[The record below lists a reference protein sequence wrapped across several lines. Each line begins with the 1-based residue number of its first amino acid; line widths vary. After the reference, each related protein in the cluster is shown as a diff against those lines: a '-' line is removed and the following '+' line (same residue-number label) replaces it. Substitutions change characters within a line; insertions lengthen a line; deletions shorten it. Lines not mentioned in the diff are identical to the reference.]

1 MLLGVTTRGVIIFV
15 LLAAAF
21 ESSAS
26 AEITSIQLFPV
37 DKSAQPVCRTGTLR
51 AVPRCSGSACG
62 DLTPLTAEWTFRSGS
77 AEAQL
82 PLRPEV
88 SWEVSIEGKGCW
100 APPLIIAGGN
110 NGETRTAFVWPAA
123 TIAGTFTMQ
132 KAEVPPKELHAT
144 VEADDT
150 ATLGASIPQ
159 TSLDCSVDDNRWHCA
174 VPATKVDLRISADGF
189 VPRYV
194 WGLEVPAGK
203 KKTLDIALTRG
214 ASVSGRVA
222 LSDRRVPLEGV
233 DVELRPAG
241 FAATPVDE
249 RRISA
254 QSRKTGTFVR
264 GFFQFPSVDEGTY
277 NVVATKKGWS
287 RATRLVR
294 VGGAQES
301 DAGILTLPP
310 LARAEVIIDPA
321 LDTKGRRWRIVL
333 DRDAVQTQ
341 PLPSLAD
348 KPAGLDGTWSADGLE
363 AGRYLLNIYDGGGVA
378 YERLIVNIQPGEPPL
393 RFHMDA
399 LLVSGIVRIG
409 RDPIA
414 ATLHFLNQQGSGDL
428 NLISDANGAFA
439 GTFPA
444 AGRYNL
450 EISPKESA
458 QRLRTHVD
466 VQPNAEGIV
475 KLDIELPGGVV
486 VGKVVDE
493 TGNPVAAGVQILP
506 GGGRGPMSTMAAEDG
521 TFRLVGVDRGDLVLN
536 ARALPAGE
544 SGPVPFTVGD
554 GASEPVTLT
563 LHPRRE
569 LTVWVV
575 SSSGQPVAG
584 AVVRY
589 TEGPYSREQI
599 TGPGGDV
606 HFAIARGIDSIDV
619 IIAAAGFPIRMMNL
633 PISADMEPNPQVSLG
648 GVPALL
654 VAKIAGA
661 PPWPSIR
668 PMQGNV
674 NLHLLTELFASPM
687 GGPSFPNRTA
697 RGYEFELD
705 PGIYL
710 LCPESRDPAKCLQRT
725 LAPGTETIIDFTSLR
740 DEESK
745 K

>member
-1 MLLGVTTRGVIIFV
+1 MRGFV
-15 LLAAAF
+15 FVALLASAF
-21 ESSAS
+21 ESRAS
-26 AEITSIQLFPV
+26 TDPTSIQLFSV
-37 DKSAQPVCRTGTLR
+37 DKSAQPVCLMGRLH

-62 DLTPLTAEWTFRSGS
+62 DVQALTAEWTFRGGS

-82 PLRPEV
+82 SLRPEV

-123 TIAGTFTMQ
+123 TIAGVFTMQ
-132 KAEVPPKELHAT
+132 KGETPPKELHAT
-144 VEADDT
+144 VEADD
-150 ATLGASIPQ
+150 AAAPGAAIPQ
-159 TSLDCSVDDNRWHCA
+159 TSLDCSVEDTGWHCA
-174 VPATKVDLRISADGF
+174 VPATKVDLRFSADGF

-254 QSRKTGTFVR
+254 RSRKTGTAVR

-277 NVVATKKGWS
+277 DVVATKKGWS
-287 RATRLVR
+287 RATRRVR
-294 VGGAQES
+294 VGGAKES

-310 LARAEVIIDPA
+310 LVHAEVIIDPA
-321 LDTKGRRWRIVL
+321 LDTKGRRWRVVL
-333 DRDAVQTQ
+333 DRDAVPMQHL
-341 PLPSLAD
+341 LPLAD
-348 KPAGLDGTWSADGLE
+348 KLAAVDGTWRVEALE
-363 AGRYLLNIYDGGGVA
+363 AGKYRLEVFDGGGVA
-378 YERLIVNIQPGEPPL
+378 YERLIVDIQPGEPSL

-399 LLVSGIVRIG
+399 LLVSGVVRIG
-409 RDPIA
+409 RDPLA

-428 NLISDANGAFA
+428 NLISNATGAFA

-444 AGRYNL
+444 AGQYL
-450 EISPKESA
+450 VEISPKESA
-458 QRLRTHVD
+458 QRLRTHVE

-493 TGNPVAAGVQILP
+493 TGNPVSAGVQILP
-506 GGGRGPMSTMAAEDG
+506 GGGRQPMSTMAAEDG
-521 TFRLVGVDRGDLVLN
+521 TFRLIGVDRGDIVLN
-536 ARALPAGE
+536 ARSLPIGE

-554 GASEPVTLT
+554 GTSEPVTLT
-563 LHPRRE
+563 LHPRHE
-569 LTVWVV
+569 FTVWIV
-575 SSSGQPVAG
+575 SPSGQPVAG
-584 AVVRY
+584 AVVRFNDGHY
-589 TEGPYSREQI
+589 SHEVIAGPD
-599 TGPGGDV
+599 GDV
-606 HFAIARGIDSIDV
+606 RFTVARGIDSIDV
-619 IIAAAGFPIRMMNL
+619 VIAAAGFPIRMMNL
-633 PISADMEPNPQVSLG
+633 PIAADMDPNPQVSLG
-648 GVPALL
+648 GVSALL
-654 VAKIAGA
+654 VAKVAGA
-661 PPWPSIR
+661 PPWPGIR
-668 PMQGNV
+668 PMPGNV
-674 NLHLLTELFASPM
+674 NLHYLPELFASPM

-710 LCPESRDPAKCLQRT
+710 LCPEPHLPEKCFQST
-725 LAPGTETIIDFTSLR
+725 LAPGTETIVDFTSSR
-740 DEESK
+740 DTESK